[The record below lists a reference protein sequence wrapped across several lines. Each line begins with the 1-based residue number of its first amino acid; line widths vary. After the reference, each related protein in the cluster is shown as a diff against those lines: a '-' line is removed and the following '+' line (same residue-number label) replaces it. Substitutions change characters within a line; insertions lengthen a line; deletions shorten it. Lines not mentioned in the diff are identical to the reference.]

1 MGFFTFFGR
10 TRRLVVAAARR
21 FFSFGFAGRW
31 ARRPRPVG
39 AVGVSLAAAV
49 LVAIG
54 VALGASVSG
63 SNFEIDSDANL
74 VVDGQSP
81 SIDWLE
87 DGTNS
92 AMRADV
98 TVQADTPSGKND
110 SAFGQG
116 SNEDQAVPTF
126 KPGSVPPNKSDL
138 TNFGVFEEQNANGSF
153 LHLFW
158 TRVQEPSGTTNMDFE
173 LNQKQC
179 PEDGGP
185 DCSSNGH
192 TPERTAGDALIEY
205 HLDNGGTVATV
216 SLREWTGSAW
226 GPEQELSGQAIGDI
240 NDSAITAAAAGGLGS
255 LSPRTFGETSID
267 LDAILPPDDCFGFG
281 SAFLKSR
288 SSDSFQAEIKDFIDP
303 VPVTISNCGSVTVK
317 KTDDAGNLVGGVS
330 FTLWEDTD
338 PTDGDTEHDTGEDV
352 EQTDLT
358 CTTDADTGEC
368 TIANVPFGEYWVVED
383 SGVAADQHVSV
394 TFDDPD
400 QGPLTFV
407 NPRTHKVI
415 VLVCHEGTPT
425 LAASD
430 VDDVTG
436 GGSDPTTT
444 LAEGATLP
452 DGVSEEDLCSLGG
465 AAYTGKSHDLRSL
478 TVDVGSDAHP

>member
-1 MGFFTFFGR
+1 MGLFPFFRR
-10 TRRLVVAAARR
+10 TRRL
-21 FFSFGFAGRW
+21 
-31 ARRPRPVG
+31 
-39 AVGVSLAAAV
+39 VGVSLAAAV
-49 LVAIG
+49 IVAIG
-54 VALGASVSG
+54 VALGASVGG
-63 SNFEIDSDANL
+63 SNFEIDSNANL
-74 VVDGQSP
+74 VVDNASP
-81 SIDWLE
+81 SIDWLA

-92 AMRADV
+92 AMRAGV
-98 TVQADTPSGKND
+98 TVQPDTPSGKND

-116 SNEDQAVPTF
+116 SNEDQAVPTY
-126 KPGSVPPNKSDL
+126 KPGSIPPNKSDL
-138 TNFGVFEEQNANGSF
+138 TKFGVFEEQNANGSF

-173 LNQKQC
+173 FNQKQC
-179 PEDGGP
+179 PD

-192 TPERTAGDALIEY
+192 TPVRTPGDLLIEY

-216 SLREWTGSAW
+216 SVREWTGSVW
-226 GPEQELSGQAIGDI
+226 GPEDPLSGSAIGDI
-240 NDSAITAAAAGGLGS
+240 NDSAITAANSGGLGS
-255 LSPRTFGETSID
+255 LSARTFGEASVD
-267 LDAILPPDDCFGFG
+267 LDEILPAGECFGFG
-281 SAFLKSR
+281 SVFLKSR
-288 SSDSFQAEIKDFIDP
+288 SSDSFSAEIKDFIDP
-303 VPVTISNCGSVTVK
+303 VAVTISNCGSVKVK
-317 KTDDAGNLVGGVS
+317 KTDDAGNPVGGVS

-358 CTTDADTGEC
+358 CTTDAETGEC

-383 SGVAADQHVSV
+383 SGAAADQHASV
-394 TFDDPD
+394 TFDDPNK
-400 QGPLTFV
+400 GPLTFV

-415 VLVCHEGTPT
+415 VLVCHEGTNT

-444 LAEGATLP
+444 LAEGDALP

-465 AAYTGKSHDLRSL
+465 AAYTGKAHGSTQGGVDRSL